1 MPYLLDSDKRVGKDI
16 SNVENKTVER
26 LKTGC
31 EPIDSLLNGGIEKGI
46 INNIYGESGTGKTN
60 FCIQVAVRVAENGQ
74 TPVYI
79 DTEGGFSP
87 ERFLQMSNEEA
98 LDRLLYREAT
108 SFEEQI
114 EVIKELEELEIED
127 LGTIIV
133 DSAVSLYR
141 LNVNGDNASEVNQKL
156 SQQLSTLSKMARKH
170 NIPVVVTNQVYTSF
184 DDENMEL
191 VGRDVPRYWSKSL
204 LKLSQHNDGTR
215 VLEIGK
221 HRSLPEGVSAQFE
234 IADKGLIA
242 PENEALF

>member
-1 MPYLLDSDKRVGKDI
+1 MLDSDKRVGKNRI
-16 SNVENKTVER
+16 SVETKTVER
-26 LKTGC
+26 LSTGC

-60 FCIQVAVRVAENGQ
+60 FCIQLAKQVAENGE

-87 ERFLQMSNEEA
+87 ERFLQMSTEEA
-98 LDRLLYREAT
+98 LERLLYREAT

-114 EVIKELEELEIED
+114 EVVKELEHLEIED
-127 LGTIIV
+127 LGLIVV

-156 SQQLSTLSKMARKH
+156 SQQLSTLSKLAREH
-170 NIPVVVTNQVYTSF
+170 NIPAVVTNQVYTSF
-184 DDENMEL
+184 DEDNMEL

-204 LKLSQHNDGTR
+204 LKLSQKDNGTR
-215 VLEIGK
+215 ILEVAK
-221 HRSLPEGVSAQFE
+221 HRSLPEGISTQFKIVDE
-234 IADKGLIA
+234 GLV
-242 PENEALF
+242 PPDEQGLF